1 MSDEAIESE
10 DEKVL
15 ETMGFDG
22 GDSSG
27 DEQLGDESEL
37 ESPEGETLEADE
49 EEVDEEVD
57 EEEALMSNFLND
69 IDEESDGSIAFPQRH
84 MVVSLSF

>member
-49 EEVDEEVD
+49 EEVDEE
-57 EEEALMSNFLND
+57 EALMSNFLND